1 MSYVMLGVWAV
12 QAWIGV
18 TLFRSWIAHGRGHHR
33 RAILTHAALMF
44 SYLVPWTLLLVTG
57 SPVWAWIAVAV
68 LTVGIP
74 FGETLMVARSRR
86 LHGAQPAGLRDYGT
100 SISDVFGGRMPRR
113 VAFHALYS
121 AAVYFGS
128 LGVAIALSIAH
139 A

>member
-1 MSYVMLGVWAV
+1 MLGVWAV

-33 RAILTHAALMF
+33 RATLTHAALMF